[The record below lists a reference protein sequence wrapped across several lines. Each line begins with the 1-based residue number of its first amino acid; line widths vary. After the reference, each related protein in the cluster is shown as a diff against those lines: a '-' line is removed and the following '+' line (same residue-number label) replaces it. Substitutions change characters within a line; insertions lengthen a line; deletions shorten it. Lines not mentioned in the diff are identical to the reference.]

1 MRSPNKFGALCGAL
15 ALLFSVAVQ
24 AQNDLKIA
32 YVNAVKLVEQAPQ
45 GKTAL
50 KLLETECGPRDREL
64 RAMRD
69 EINALEE
76 DLDKNGLVMAEAE
89 RINKEKQLRGLNRRV
104 KRARQEFREDYNL
117 RRNEELTRLQK
128 EISEAIVR
136 IAKAEGYDII
146 LQDAVWA
153 SEKVDITEKILEKL
167 IGNQ

>member
-50 KLLETECGPRDREL
+50 KLLETEFGPRDREL

-167 IGNQ
+167 IGSQ

>member
-1 MRSPNKFGALCGAL
+1 MRSPNKLGALCGAL

-50 KLLETECGPRDREL
+50 KLLETEFGPRDQEL

-89 RINKEKQLRGLNRRV
+89 RTDKEKQLRDLNRKI
-104 KRARQEFREDYNL
+104 KRSRQEFREDYNL
-117 RRNEELTRLQK
+117 RRNEELSRLQR

>member
-1 MRSPNKFGALCGAL
+1 MHTSNKFGALCGAL

-50 KLLETECGPRDREL
+50 KLLETEFGPRDQEL

-89 RINKEKQLRGLNRRV
+89 RTDKEKQLRDLNRKI
-104 KRARQEFREDYNL
+104 KRSRQEFREDYNL
-117 RRNEELTRLQK
+117 RRNEELSRLQR

>member
-1 MRSPNKFGALCGAL
+1 MRIPNKYGALCGAL

-24 AQNDLKIA
+24 AQNDLRIA
-32 YVNAVKLVEQAPQ
+32 YVNAVKLVEEAPQ

-50 KLLETECGPRDREL
+50 KLLETEFGPRDQEL

-69 EINALEE
+69 EINGLQD
-76 DLDKNGLVMAEAE
+76 DLDKNALVMAEEE
-89 RINKEKQLRGLNRRV
+89 RIQKEKQLRELNRKI
-104 KRARQEFREDYNL
+104 KRSRQEFREDYNL
-117 RRNEELTRLQK
+117 RRNEELSRLQQ

-136 IAKAEGYDII
+136 IAKDEGYDLI

-153 SEKVDITEKILEKL
+153 SKKIDITEIILEKL

>member
-1 MRSPNKFGALCGAL
+1 MPSPNKFGALCGAL

-50 KLLETECGPRDREL
+50 KLLETEFGPRDQEL

-89 RINKEKQLRGLNRRV
+89 RTDKEKQLRDLNRKI
-104 KRARQEFREDYNL
+104 KRSRQEFREDYNL
-117 RRNEELTRLQK
+117 RRNEELSRLQR